1 MPCPPPP
8 DFSARHRRISLRATA
23 GLLCAPPPDF
33 SPELISGDLGPHLTT
48 GDMSFQT
55 RCSSMHIPDPVIS
68 LSIRPAKKGYSKQ
81 FNKALNKF

>member
-1 MPCPPPP
+1 MEEITL
-8 DFSARHRRISLRATA
+8 AVA
-23 GLLCAPPPDF
+23 GDIFAIFGAECNT
-33 SPELISGDLGPHLTT
+33 GDTLTE